1 MGLSLEARF
10 ERYCDT
16 MVATMMHADREQPGR
31 WYLRGLVLPGGRKS
45 VEPMAARAQP
55 ERVRSAHQ
63 SMHHLVADA
72 QWSDEAMLA
81 AVAKAVL
88 PKLLRGDE
96 PVFWIMDDTGFPK
109 GKHSVGVA
117 HQYCGQTGKQDNCRV
132 AVTLSLATHEGSL
145 PVGCSYLPAARV
157 D

>member
-31 WYLRGLVLPGGRKS
+31 WYLKGLVLPGGRKS
-45 VEPMAARAQP
+45 VEPMAARVQP

-63 SMHHLVADA
+63 SMHHLVAEA

-88 PKLLRGDE
+88 PQLVRGDA
-96 PVFWIMDDTGFPK
+96 PVFWILDDTGFPKK

-132 AVTLSLATHEGSL
+132 AVAVACH
-145 PVGCSYLPAARV
+145 ARG
-157 D
+157 